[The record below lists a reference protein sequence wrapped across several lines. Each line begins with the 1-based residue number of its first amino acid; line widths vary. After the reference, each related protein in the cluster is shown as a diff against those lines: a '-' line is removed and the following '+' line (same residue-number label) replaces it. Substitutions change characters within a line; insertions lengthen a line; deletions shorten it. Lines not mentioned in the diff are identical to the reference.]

1 MSYKKLKIWELA
13 RAIVIDVH
21 EMTLKLPGLNYSKR
35 DLKSENPAK
44 QPKLQLLKVMAEG
57 DINRTG
63 LNF

>member
-35 DLKSENPAK
+35 DLKSENPVK
-44 QPKLQLLKVMAEG
+44 QPKPQLLKVMAED
-57 DINRTG
+57 DISKTG